1 MIWRIENMRILIS
14 FIALLLTFASY
25 AQTSE
30 YDALRLASNDQER
43 ITAHNELA
51 EHMRVQLDA
60 CTTKEELVVMM
71 TDWPYGAAS
80 AGSNKDWAI
89 VLSWNS
95 ENSERKQSYGGF
107 VIFNDDKSDAGWSW
121 VELEHSLKE
130 DINDVGR
137 SYKTNA
143 WTGAL
148 YYSMVLNYDGKT
160 PVYTLLGWD
169 GADGIV
175 TRKVIETMSINN
187 RRVRIGLPY
196 IENTDGLKK
205 RFILEYAD
213 ILQVTLKYDEESDQI
228 IFDRLAPNDPS
239 LIGQTAFYGPT
250 LDYNAFVWQEGRWV
264 LETFVEVK
272 NEGNRKDRKP
282 YNDPRPKNNRGR

>member
-1 MIWRIENMRILIS
+1 MRILLSIITLFASS
-14 FIALLLTFASY
+14 FSY
-25 AQTSE
+25 AQTPE
-30 YDALRLASNDQER
+30 YDALGLATNDQAR
-43 ITAHNELA
+43 IIARSELA
-51 EHMRVQLDA
+51 THMRAQLDS
-60 CTTKEELVVMM
+60 CTTKEELVMMM
-71 TDWPYGAAS
+71 TDWPFGAAS

-95 ENSERKQSYGGF
+95 ENSSREQSYGGF

-121 VELEHSLKE
+121 VELEHSVKE
-130 DINDVGR
+130 DINDDGR
-137 SYKTNA
+137 SYRTNS

-148 YYSMVLNYDGKT
+148 YYSMVLKYDGKT

-187 RRVRIGLPY
+187 GMVRVGVPY
-196 IENTDGLKK
+196 IEKNEGLKK
-205 RFILEYAD
+205 RFILEYGD
-213 ILQVTLKYDEESDQI
+213 ILQVTLKYDEETDQI

-250 LDYNAFVWQEGRWV
+250 LDYNAFVWQEDKWV

-272 NEGNRKDRKP
+272 NEGSRKDRKP
-282 YNDPRPKNNRGR
+282 YNDPRPKNSRGR